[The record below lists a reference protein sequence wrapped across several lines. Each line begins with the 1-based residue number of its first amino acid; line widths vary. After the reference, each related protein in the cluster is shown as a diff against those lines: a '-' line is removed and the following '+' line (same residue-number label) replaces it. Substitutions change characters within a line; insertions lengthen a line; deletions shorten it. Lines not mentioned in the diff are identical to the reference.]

1 MTYEKDMVL
10 PEKFEHF
17 FLDELTFKDDELRE
31 IVDLT
36 YKIES
41 NHRAMD
47 EETFKTKMLRFCEL
61 ITNGLIK
68 KALIDYLTEYLE
80 RNKYGNY

>member
-17 FLDELTFKDDELRE
+17 FLDELIFEDDELRE
-31 IVDLT
+31 VVDLT
-36 YKIES
+36 YEIES

-47 EETFKTKMLRFCEL
+47 EDAFKTKMLRLCEL
-61 ITNGLIK
+61 IMGGSIK
-68 KALIDYLTEYLE
+68 KALIDGFTEYLE
-80 RNKYGNY
+80 GKK

>member
-31 IVDLT
+31 VVNLT
-36 YKIES
+36 YEIES

-47 EETFKTKMLRFCEL
+47 EETFKTKMLRLCEL
-61 ITNGLIK
+61 ITNGFFK
-68 KALIDYLTEYLE
+68 KALINGLTSYLE
-80 RNKYGNY
+80 GKK